1 MSEEA
6 EVIRRVVDGDAD
18 SFRFLVERYQRPVF
32 QLIRNLVPDPH
43 LGEDIAQDVF
53 LNAFRRLGSFDPTRA
68 GFLTWLMTIAR
79 NRCINALKKKS
90 PEPGGGL
97 HECVSRRTP
106 HDEVAEQELFE
117 QLDEALQTLPPGQRA
132 TFVMAEF
139 VGLAY
144 EQIAQIEG
152 VETATVRSRVS
163 RAKEKLRSL
172 LRPFARDPQ

>member
-1 MSEEA
+1 MSEER

-43 LGEDIAQDVF
+43 LGEDVAQDVF
-53 LNAFRRLGSFDPTRA
+53 LNAFHQLGTFDPTRA

-79 NRCINALKKKS
+79 NRCFNALKKKS
-90 PEPGGGL
+90 PEPGGRL
-97 HECVSRRTP
+97 LECVSSRTP
-106 HDEVAEQELFE
+106 HDELAEKELFE
-117 QLDEALQTLPPGQRA
+117 QLDEALEALPLGQRA

-139 VGLAY
+139 VGLSY

-152 VETATVRSRVS
+152 VEIATVRSRVS
-163 RAKEKLRSL
+163 RAKERLRSL
-172 LRPFARDPQ
+172 LRHFAGDSK